1 VSFESPLLLL
11 TLAGIPLLVLAYA
24 ANSRRRERA
33 AAAFASPALMPSVA
47 PHRPRWRRHLPY
59 ALYGVAIAA
68 LALALARPE
77 ITVAVPDERASIVL
91 ASDTSGS
98 MEATDVSPS
107 RLLAAREAALGF
119 VDDVPD
125 DVRVGAVVFNH
136 TVRAIESPTTQ
147 REPVRR
153 ALERPEPR
161 GGTATGE
168 ALAASLGALERRR
181 AGARPVP
188 AAIVLLSDGAST
200 HGRQPLP
207 VAEEAGRN
215 DVPIYTV
222 ALGTDAGTIEVETE
236 SGTQQ
241 RRVPPDR
248 ETLRNL
254 AEVSGGRY
262 FEAED
267 SPSLNEVY
275 ERLGSQVTKRDEQRE
290 VSAAFAGTGAL
301 LLLVGG
307 GLSLRWFRRL
317 P

>member
-1 VSFESPLLLL
+1 VSFGSPLLLL

-24 ANSRRRERA
+24 IGARHRERA
-33 AAAFASPALMPSVA
+33 AAEFASPAVMPSVA

-68 LALALARPE
+68 LAVALARPE

-91 ASDTSGS
+91 ATDTSGS

-107 RLLAAREAALGF
+107 RLVAAREAALEF
-119 VDDVPD
+119 IDDVPD
-125 DVRVGAVVFNH
+125 AVRVGAVVFNH

-153 ALERPEPR
+153 ALERFEPR

-168 ALAASLGALERRR
+168 ALTASLGALERRR
-181 AGARPVP
+181 AGAQPVP

-200 HGRQPLP
+200 HGREPLP
-207 VAEEAGRN
+207 VAEEAARS

-236 SGTQQ
+236 NGTQR

-248 ETLRNL
+248 ETLRRV
-254 AEVSGGRY
+254 AEISEGRY
-262 FEAED
+262 FEAGDRPEL
-267 SPSLNEVY
+267 SEVY
-275 ERLGSQVTKRDEQRE
+275 ERLGSQVAKRDEQRE
-290 VSAAFAGTGAL
+290 VSAAFAGTSAL
-301 LLLVGG
+301 LLLAGG